1 MTRLI
6 NQIKFDIRK
15 IIRGSDALLIVDP
28 QKCFCPGG
36 PLAVPEGDQIFP
48 LVNELTLLFQDLK
61 LPIFIS
67 RDQHPPKTTHFKIY
81 GGKWPVHGVKGTPD
95 AEFHDGLFLPSGA
108 IFINKGMGEDEEG
121 YSSFD
126 GVDGAGN
133 SLEQLLRSKG
143 VTRLFICG
151 LATDYCVKETVLRAM
166 ELNFEAVLV
175 TEAIR
180 AVNVT
185 AGDGDRAIAQM
196 QTMGATL
203 V

>member
-15 IIRGSDALLIVDP
+15 MIRESDALLIVDP

-48 LVNELTLLFQDLK
+48 LVNELTFLFQDLK

-95 AEFHDGLFLPSGA
+95 AEFHDALFLPPGV
-108 IFINKGMGEDEEG
+108 ILINKGMGEAEEG
-121 YSSFD
+121 YSAFD
-126 GVDGAGN
+126 GVNELGN
-133 SLEQLLRSKG
+133 SFEQVLRSKG
-143 VTRLFICG
+143 ITRLFICG
-151 LATDYCVKETVLRAM
+151 LATDYCVKETVLRAI

-175 TEAIR
+175 TEAVR
-180 AVNVT
+180 AVNIN
-185 AGDGDRAIAQM
+185 AGDGDRAIEQM
-196 QTMGATL
+196 QSMGAAL